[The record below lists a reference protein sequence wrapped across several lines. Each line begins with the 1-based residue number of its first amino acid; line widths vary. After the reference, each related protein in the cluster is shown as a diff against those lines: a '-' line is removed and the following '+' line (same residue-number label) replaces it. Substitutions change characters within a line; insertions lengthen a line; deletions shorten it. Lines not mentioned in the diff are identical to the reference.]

1 MIFKR
6 RRLMSKESTSAIL
19 SKMSQ
24 ANLECLNS
32 LFLKL

>member
-1 MIFKR
+1 MIFIR
-6 RRLMSKESTSAIL
+6 RCLMSKESTSAIL

-24 ANLECLNS
+24 AILEFLNS